1 MQTRQVIRQIPF
13 EKLRP
18 SMHYGRQASVCFGVA
33 VAVVLLGHA
42 LFPGWTAVPQSLAS
56 LTAAWAFY
64 GLLKRWPR
72 LTQWLEMAALRPHL
86 RKSRSLNDSARP
98 NEHSKLVAWTR
109 SGEVVE
115 LVFDGGSW
123 MLVKSDVN
131 DTQWRD
137 VQRLLVWCKRMPS
150 RAVV

>member
-18 SMHYGRQASVCFGVA
+18 SRHYGGQARLCFGVA

-42 LFPGWTAVPQSLAS
+42 LVPTWTAVQQALAS
-56 LTAAWAFY
+56 LMTALAFY
-64 GLLKRWPR
+64 GLLKRWPMLAR
-72 LTQWLEMAALRPHL
+72 RLEMTWLRPHL
-86 RKSRSLNDSARP
+86 PKSRLGNDSALP
-98 NEHSKLVAWTR
+98 NEDSKLVAWTR
-109 SGEVVE
+109 TGEVVE
-115 LVFDGGSW
+115 LVFDCDSW

-137 VQRLLVWCKRMPS
+137 VQRLLVWRKRMPS
-150 RAVV
+150 RAEV

>member
-1 MQTRQVIRQIPF
+1 MQSRQVIRQIPF

-18 SMHYGRQASVCFGVA
+18 SIRYGAQAGSCFGVA

-42 LFPGWTAVPQSLAS
+42 LFPSWSAVHQAF
-56 LTAAWAFY
+56 AALMTTLVFC
-64 GLLKRWPR
+64 GVLKRWPM
-72 LTQWLEMAALRPHL
+72 LAQWLEMTLLRPHL
-86 RKSRSLNDSARP
+86 RTSRPPNDSARP
-98 NEHSKLVAWTR
+98 NELSTLVAWTR

-115 LVFDGGSW
+115 FIFDCGSW

>member
-13 EKLRP
+13 EKLRR
-18 SMHYGRQASVCFGVA
+18 SMHYGRQAGLCFGVA

-42 LFPGWTAVPQSLAS
+42 LFPSWSAFHQALAS
-56 LTAAWAFY
+56 LMATLAFY
-64 GLLKRWPR
+64 GLLKRWPM
-72 LTQWLEMAALRPHL
+72 LAQWLEMTSLRPHL
-86 RKSRSLNDSARP
+86 RKSRLLNDSAQP
-98 NEHSKLVAWTR
+98 HEHSKLVAWTR

-115 LVFDGGSW
+115 LVFDSGSW

-131 DTQWRD
+131 DRQWRD

-150 RAVV
+150 RAIV